1 MENAA
6 RALEIAAGVLLGVL
20 LMAAISYF
28 FSNIGEMPAQ
38 EDEIMKQEQLA
49 EFNES
54 FEVFQKSG
62 MYGVDVISCLNKAK
76 SNNEKYA
83 EGRRFL
89 SGSSYGDQYK
99 IDVYVNINEPLKEM
113 IEVFAYSNS
122 AKKLVQIFPVST
134 DLSGD
139 TLQEVGLITSANQYE
154 YTSFTPSMDIFLAAS
169 KGEVVLTGSDLL
181 IPANAVEMT
190 PPTQTYTKKY
200 FSLRKN
206 EASSVDNELEKLLKF
221 SNTMKIQ
228 KMNLKSNK
236 DVWNSVIWTTA
247 LYDFKSKK
255 FKCDYLGYNEDTGRV
270 NVIYFSEI

>member
-6 RALEIAAGVLLGVL
+6 RALEMAAGVLLGVL

-28 FSNIGEMPAQ
+28 FSNIGEMPEQ

-89 SGSSYGDQYK
+89 SGSAYGDQFK

-113 IEVFAYSNS
+113 VEVYAYSNS
-122 AKKLVQIFPVST
+122 IKKLVQIFPNST
-134 DLSGD
+134 ETSGD
-139 TLQEVGLITSANQYE
+139 TLQEVGLITSADHYE
-154 YTSFTPSMDIFLAAS
+154 YTSFTPSMDIFFAAS
-169 KGEVVLTGSDLL
+169 KGEVVLTGDDFLV
-181 IPANAVEMT
+181 PTNGEDMT

-206 EASSVDNELEKLLKF
+206 EASSEDNELEKLLQF

-247 LYDFKSKK
+247 LYDFKTKK
-255 FKCDYLGYNEDTGRV
+255 FKCDYLGYNEDNGRV